1 MIQRIIKML
10 GALGAGVG
18 VTLVTQFLLPPAFLH
33 AYGVSEY
40 GEWLV
45 LSATLSYLNTLNFG
59 ITTYATNELTMLRK
73 RGEMDQYRRLQGST
87 LALLLC
93 VIFIGLAVISLV
105 FLLPLAKLLHLSTIT
120 PMDAVLTAF
129 FLGLQA
135 MVNILAAYYNNLFMV
150 IEETHRGLGWSSARR
165 LSGVLISLPLILLR
179 VHFSM
184 IALGQLVAV
193 VLVSLVSI
201 YDLRRRLGGL
211 PLGLQGAN
219 WNTAKATL
227 APSGLFAMIFAQ
239 NFLTFQAPV
248 ILLQWILG
256 PAVVV
261 LFSISRTI
269 LSTARLVLVS
279 ITNAISPEITFSFA
293 DRDIQKLLKIFHYS
307 EKVVFSVIP
316 IVNLGAFLFSPI
328 LLALWLHKPLLFD
341 PSTYALMALI
351 SGAMSMREHKQF
363 FQYSTNTHKRLAI
376 IVFFGNLL
384 MVGISIPVTMKF
396 GLHGFMFAWL
406 ASEAAQMA
414 LIYYENKKLFN
425 NDRSISFIPVLKL
438 AAVMLV
444 SLPVC
449 MAMLHY
455 ALPHS
460 LAITGVVAILGM
472 LMLTVESYFVF
483 GLKGVL
489 KELQRRMRNKT
500 TSVAPAA

>member
-10 GALGAGVG
+10 GAMGAGVG
-18 VTLVTQFLLPPAFLH
+18 VTLITQFLLPPAFLH

-73 RGEMDQYRRLQGST
+73 RGEMVKYRELQGST
-87 LALLLC
+87 LALILC
-93 VIFIGLAVISLV
+93 VIFIGLGVISLV
-105 FLLPLAKLLHLSTIT
+105 FLLPLARLLHLSTIT
-120 PMDAVLTAF
+120 PLDAILTAF

-179 VHFSM
+179 AHFFM
-184 IALGQLVAV
+184 IALGQLVVV

-219 WNTAKATL
+219 WKTAKATL
-227 APSGLFAMIFAQ
+227 APSGMFAMIFAQ
-239 NFLTFQAPV
+239 NFLTYQAPV

-269 LSTARLVLVS
+269 LSTARIVLSS

-293 DRDIQKLLKIFHYS
+293 NRDLKKLLKIFHYS
-307 EKVVFSVIP
+307 EKIVFGIIP
-316 IVNLGAFLFSPI
+316 VVNLGAFLVSPI
-328 LLALWLHKPLLFD
+328 LLRVWLHKPLLFD
-341 PSTYALMALI
+341 PFTYGLMALI

-376 IVFFGNLL
+376 IVFFSNLL
-384 MVGISIPVTMKF
+384 MIGVSIPLTMEF

-414 LIYYENKKLFN
+414 LIYVENKKLFN
-425 NDRSISFIPVLKL
+425 NDPSISFIPVLKL

-444 SLPVC
+444 SLPICEYLVRFAEPRSL
-449 MAMLHY
+449 AML
-455 ALPHS
+455 
-460 LAITGVVAILGM
+460 GM
-472 LMLTVESYFVF
+472 VCVMGILMLIVESYFVF
-483 GLKGVL
+483 GLKDVL
-489 KELQRRMRNKT
+489 GEFRRRMRSAANN
-500 TSVAPAA
+500 SAPVT